1 MPLMKIVVRMPNWI
15 GDAVMALPVLE
26 ALQANFPRAE
36 LSAAT
41 REWVGGLFSPGHG
54 IKGLVPLPEVRDLKS
69 LCEASSRLRQ
79 HGFDAGL
86 LLTNSF
92 SSALVFRLA
101 GIPERWGYARD
112 GRGLL
117 LSRGVPLKN
126 GGASRHQMDYYRD
139 LLAGLGIEASSWAV
153 HLHLSEEE
161 KTAAGK
167 AMSEAGRNSARP
179 LVVLNPGAAYGPA
192 KRWPAER
199 FADLARLFQARKNA
213 DILLVGAAGEA
224 DIAASIA
231 SGLERKPLDFTGKT
245 SLRQLMGLISLGRV
259 FVTNDTGPMHI
270 ASALDVPVVAIFG
283 PTDPEATGPSRRPS
297 VVLKKDAP
305 CWPCT
310 YRSCP
315 YDHRCM
321 TGIGPEEVFSAAEG
335 FL

>member
-1 MPLMKIVVRMPNWI
+1 MKIVVRMPNWI

-26 ALQANFPRAE
+26 ALHVHYPQAE
-36 LSAAT
+36 IWVTS
-41 REWVGGLFSPGHG
+41 REWVGDLFSPGHG
-54 IKGLVPLPEVRDLKS
+54 IKGLIPLPEVRDLKS
-69 LCEASSRLRQ
+69 LREASCRLKP
-79 HGFDAGL
+79 HGFEAGL

-112 GRGLL
+112 GRGLF
-117 LSRGVPLKN
+117 LSRAVPWKN
-126 GGASRHQMDYYRD
+126 GGVSRHQTDSYRD
-139 LLAGLGIEASSWAV
+139 LLTGLGIEASSWTV
-153 HLHLSEEE
+153 NLHLSEEE
-161 KTAAGK
+161 KVAAGK
-167 AMSEAGRNSARP
+167 ATTEAGRDPARP

-192 KRWPAER
+192 KRWPAQR
-199 FADLARLFQARKNA
+199 FGGLARLFQARKNA
-213 DILLVGAAGEA
+213 DILLVGAAGET
-224 DIAASIA
+224 DLAASIA

-245 SLRQLMGLISLGRV
+245 NLRQLMGLISLGRV

-270 ASALDVPVVAIFG
+270 ASALGIPVVAIFG
-283 PTDPEATGPSRRPS
+283 PTDPKATGPFRRPS

-305 CWPCT
+305 CWPCA

>member
-1 MPLMKIVVRMPNWI
+1 
-15 GDAVMALPVLE
+15 MA
-26 ALQANFPRAE
+26 
-36 LSAAT
+36 
-41 REWVGGLFSPGHG
+41 
-54 IKGLVPLPEVRDLKS
+54 
-69 LCEASSRLRQ
+69 
-79 HGFDAGL
+79 
-86 LLTNSF
+86 
-92 SSALVFRLA
+92 
-101 GIPERWGYARD
+101 
-112 GRGLL
+112 
-117 LSRGVPLKN
+117 
-126 GGASRHQMDYYRD
+126 
-139 LLAGLGIEASSWAV
+139 
-153 HLHLSEEE
+153 
-161 KTAAGK
+161 
-167 AMSEAGRNSARP
+167 EAGRDACRP

-199 FADLARLFQARKNA
+199 FAALAHLFQARKNA
-213 DILLVGAAGEA
+213 EILLVGAAGET

-270 ASALDVPVVAIFG
+270 AGALGVPVVAIFG
-283 PTDPEATGPSRRPS
+283 PTDPKATGPSRKPS

-310 YRSCP
+310 YRFCP

>member
-1 MPLMKIVVRMPNWI
+1 MMKIVVRMPNWI
-15 GDAVMALPVLE
+15 GDAVMALPVLD
-26 ALQANFPRAE
+26 ALQSNFPQAE
-36 LSAAT
+36 LWAAA
-41 REWVGGLFSPGHG
+41 REWVEGLFSPGHG
-54 IKGLVPLPEVRDLKS
+54 ITGLVPLPEVRNLKS
-69 LCEASSRLRQ
+69 LREASSRLRE
-79 HGFDAGL
+79 HRFDAGL

-117 LSRGVPLKN
+117 LSRGVPLKK
-126 GGASRHQMDYYRD
+126 GGETRHQTDTYRD
-139 LLAGLGIEASSWAV
+139 LLAGLGIKAPAGAV
-153 HLHLSEEE
+153 DLHISEEE

-167 AMSEAGRNSARP
+167 AMIEAGRDPARP
-179 LVVLNPGAAYGPA
+179 LVILNPGAAYGPA

-199 FADLARLFQARKNA
+199 FADLARRFQARNNA

-270 ASALDVPVVAIFG
+270 AGALGVPVVAIFG
-283 PTDPEATGPSRRPS
+283 PTDPKATGPSRRPF

-315 YDHRCM
+315 YDQRCM

>member
-1 MPLMKIVVRMPNWI
+1 MMKIVVRMPNWI
-15 GDAVMALPVLE
+15 GDAVMALPVLK
-26 ALQANFPRAE
+26 ALQANFPQAE
-36 LSAAT
+36 VWAAA
-41 REWVGGLFSPGHG
+41 REWVGDLFSPEHG
-54 IKGLVPLPEVRDLKS
+54 IKGLVPLPQVRDLKS
-69 LCEASSRLRQ
+69 LRQASSRLTK

-117 LSRGVPLKN
+117 LSRSVPLKK
-126 GGASRHQMDYYRD
+126 GGETRRQTDYYRD
-139 LLAGLGIEASSWAV
+139 LLAGLGIEAQGGAID
-153 HLHLSEEE
+153 LHLSEEE
-161 KTAAGK
+161 KAAAEK
-167 AMSEAGRNSARP
+167 AITEAGRDPARP
-179 LVVLNPGAAYGPA
+179 LVVLNPGAAFGPA

-199 FADLARLFQARKNA
+199 FADLARLFQARRNA
-213 DILLVGAAGEA
+213 EILLVGAAGEA

-231 SGLERKPLDFTGKT
+231 SGLERKPLDLTGKT
-245 SLRQLMGLISLGRV
+245 NLRQLMGLISLGRV

-270 ASALDVPVVAIFG
+270 AGALGVPVVAIFG
-283 PTDPEATGPSRRPS
+283 PTDPKATGPSRRPS
-297 VVLKKDAP
+297 VVLKKDVP

>member
-1 MPLMKIVVRMPNWI
+1 MMKIVVRMPNWI
-15 GDAVMALPVLE
+15 GDAVMALPVLD
-26 ALQANFPRAE
+26 ALRSNFPQAE
-36 LSAAT
+36 LWVAA
-41 REWVGGLFSPGHG
+41 REWVGDLFSPEHG
-54 IKGLVPLPEVRDLKS
+54 IKGLVPLPQIRDLKS
-69 LCEASSRLRQ
+69 LRQASSRLRK
-79 HGFDAGL
+79 HGFDIGL

-101 GIPERWGYARD
+101 GIPKRWGYARD
-112 GRGLL
+112 GRGFL
-117 LSRGVPLKN
+117 LSRSVPLKN
-126 GGASRHQMDYYRD
+126 GDPTRHQTDTYKD
-139 LLAGLGIEASSWAV
+139 LLAGLGIEVSSCTV
-153 HLHLSEEE
+153 DLHLTEEE

-167 AMSEAGRNSARP
+167 AMTEAGRDPARP

-213 DILLVGAAGEA
+213 EILLVGAAGET

-270 ASALDVPVVAIFG
+270 ADALGVPVVAIFG
-283 PTDPEATGPSRRPS
+283 PTDPKASGPSRRSS
-297 VVLKKDAP
+297 VVLKTAVP

-321 TGIGPEEVFSAAEG
+321 NGIGPEEVFEAGRG

>member
-1 MPLMKIVVRMPNWI
+1 MMKIVVRMPNWI
-15 GDAVMALPVLE
+15 GDAVMALPVLD
-26 ALQANFPRAE
+26 ALQSNFPQAE
-36 LSAAT
+36 LWAAA
-41 REWVGGLFSPGHG
+41 REWVGDLFSPEHG
-54 IKGLVPLPEVRDLKS
+54 IKGLVPLPQVRDLKS
-69 LCEASSRLRQ
+69 LRQASSRLRKY
-79 HGFDAGL
+79 GFDIGL

-112 GRGLL
+112 GRGFL
-117 LSRGVPLKN
+117 LSRSVPLKN
-126 GGASRHQMDYYRD
+126 GDPTRHQTDTYKD
-139 LLAGLGIEASSWAV
+139 LLAGLGIEVSSCTV
-153 HLHLSEEE
+153 DLHISEEE
-161 KTAAGK
+161 KAAAGK
-167 AMSEAGRNSARP
+167 AMTEAGRDPTRP

-199 FADLARLFQARKNA
+199 FANLARLFQARKNA
-213 DILLVGAAGEA
+213 EILLVGAAGET

-270 ASALDVPVVAIFG
+270 ADALGVPVVAIFG
-283 PTDPEATGPSRRPS
+283 PTDPKASGPSRRPS
-297 VVLKKDAP
+297 VVLKTAVP

-321 TGIGPEEVFSAAEG
+321 NGIGPEEVFSAAEG